1 MLMKFLSKTLPVSVL
16 VIGIVF
22 FCFCLGQASDKS
34 ELEGTWKDLHQGWS
48 FVFSD
53 NQVTM
58 KSPNP
63 QMWIEGTFKSD
74 PSADPKEID
83 LAIEKSGI
91 PAYQGLTSLGI
102 YKIEGSLLTLAL
114 GEPGKNTRPES
125 FGSGTG
131 AMIFSLTREQQD

>member
-1 MLMKFLSKTLPVSVL
+1 MKLLFKTLPVHAVI
-16 VIGIVF
+16 IGIVF
-22 FCFCLGQASDKS
+22 FCVCLGQASDKS
-34 ELEGTWKDLHQGWS
+34 ELEGTWKDLNQGWS
-48 FVFSD
+48 FVFSG
-53 NQVTM
+53 NQVSV

-74 PSADPKEID
+74 PAADPKEID

-102 YKIEGSLLTLAL
+102 YKIEGTSLTLAL

-131 AMIFSLTREQQD
+131 AMVFSLTLEQQD

>member
-1 MLMKFLSKTLPVSVL
+1 MKFLSKTLLVSVL
-16 VIGIVF
+16 VIGLVF
-22 FCFCLGQASDKS
+22 FYVCLCQASDKS
-34 ELEGTWKDLHQGWS
+34 ELEGTWKDLNQGWS
-48 FVFSD
+48 FVFSG
-53 NQVTM
+53 NQVTI

-63 QMWIEGTFKSD
+63 QMWIEGTFNSN
-74 PSADPKEID
+74 PAADPKEID

-102 YKIEGSLLTLAL
+102 YKIEGTSLTLAL

-131 AMIFSLTREQQD
+131 AMVFSLTREQ